1 MSILKI
7 YLDGFCTNLLSNTV
21 PLTYTIIDLQKS
33 KNLLPHIEITF
44 YAVSY
49 THLDVYKRQSVYCDC
64 FLRGVSILK
73 LTVAA

>member
-44 YAVSY
+44 Y
-49 THLDVYKRQSVYCDC
+49 LEEGFK
-64 FLRGVSILK
+64 ILFDTIQLIILNFNDPVRK
-73 LTVAA
+73 MVF